1 MSDFLSRISKLSP
14 QRLALLAAELNE
26 RLEALEAERSEP
38 IAIVGM
44 GCRYP
49 GGVNDA
55 DSFWKLLSHGVDAI
69 REVPS
74 NRWNAEAFYDPN
86 PDIRGKMTT
95 RWGGFIDG
103 HDQFDPKFFG
113 IAPAEAVPMDP
124 QQRLL
129 LETTWEA
136 LEDAGIPPLSLAG
149 SHTGVFVGICN
160 LDYGYLTLRAS
171 RDKINAYFASGLSH
185 AIAAGRISYL
195 LGLEGPSLAVDT
207 SCSASLMAVHLAC
220 QSLRRKESH
229 LALAGG
235 ANLILKPEVTIALSQ
250 SRMMAPDGRC
260 KPFSDEADGFV
271 RAEGSGMIVLKR
283 LQDAVQD
290 GDRILAVIRGTAAN
304 QDGRSSGLTAPNGRS
319 QETVIAAALA
329 DAGLVPNDLQ
339 YIEAHGTGTALGD
352 PIEIGAL
359 GNVFAERSPAAG
371 PLRVGSVKSNFGHL
385 ESAAGIAGLMKLVLS
400 LRHRQILPSLHCR
413 KPNHR
418 IEWDRL
424 PIRIATQTENWPE
437 YAGKRAGGVSSFGFS
452 GTNVH
457 VIVEEHLREPEAP
470 QQARPLLFPL
480 SAKSK
485 SALHSIAARLG
496 SHIAEHKDL
505 SLAGIARTLEAGRS
519 HFEHRFALTAASRE
533 ELLEGLRSFTSS
545 DAGRNLQVGKT
556 ASHTPRIGFL
566 FSDHASLRANMGRD
580 LYDTVPVFRQ
590 TIQRCEEVLL
600 GKTPRPLSSL
610 LYADPAEP
618 VSALA
623 PELLPVASFAI
634 QYALA
639 EVWRS
644 CGLEPALVLG
654 TGTGECIAAC
664 CAGVVSMEDALLLL
678 IELGKGNH
686 RQVEELAH
694 GIRPQAAA
702 VPWFAS
708 EPQQNPLTTW
718 LPGVASA
725 ALPLFELQKEN
736 CSGYL
741 AMASPS
747 AFEAFDKSVI
757 ELSGQRF
764 ASLHCD
770 SESTRALLE
779 AAAGLYVLGCEFDF
793 STLYSSRARM
803 VSLPTYPFER
813 ERYWFDVEESSDPR
827 ETSSLAQ
834 ARQPESNN
842 EDWLYELAWE
852 PRSLS
857 EPSAAAGGSFSDLP
871 FSALLD
877 EIAALQPTP
886 AVLHVDQASTRV
898 QEICAGYARTILE
911 QLGWKLSTGQEF
923 TLDTLRRELNIAPG
937 RERILGRLLDILSE
951 DGLLRRKGEVYRCTG
966 LIDEV
971 DPDSELSALRAL
983 YPEIET
989 ELAILKRCAASTA
1002 AVLHGACDPMQL
1014 VFAEG
1019 SIQEAEQIYQNS
1031 PLCRFFNNTARDI
1044 IVRAVGQSPG
1054 RPVRVLEIGGGTG
1067 ATTAFVLPA
1076 IAQEN
1081 IKYTFTDISPVFLT
1095 RAREKFQNFTGV
1107 DYKLLNVER
1116 SPLEQGF
1123 PAGGYDIV
1131 LAANVLHATRDLRQT
1146 IAHVRQLLRPGGLL
1160 MLIEGVRP
1168 DRWLDMT
1175 FGLTD
1180 GWWRVADR
1188 DLRPEHPLISSE
1200 MWQALFRDHGM
1211 SVSRALQYKSG
1222 DGTPSQ
1228 QAVMLACADEVDT
1241 ATQPASDPAKR
1252 WLILSDSSGIGTAL
1266 AALLRDSGEPCE
1278 LIAEPAFD
1286 QRERMLE
1293 AFGMRWPHAALE
1305 IVYLGAVDAV
1315 FSEDLERNIELCM
1328 QTPVGLMKATLRDT
1342 RGAAYLWL
1350 VTRGAQA
1357 TAHYAPTAAGAQQAM
1372 LWGAGRVFSVEHPD
1386 SARRLIDLDPN
1397 RTPEENAAHLLRE
1410 LLHEDVEDQ
1419 VAYRGGERLVA
1430 RLHHA
1435 QASILE
1441 SIPERLRADG
1451 SYLITGGFGCV
1462 GLEVAKWAAKQGA
1475 GHLVLLGRTGA
1486 NKDAERMRAV
1496 EEIRALG
1503 TPVTVISGDV
1513 ASSETMERVFALFGK
1528 ECPELRGV
1536 FHAATVQGLVELAQL
1551 SREQIAEMLRPKL
1564 QGTWLLHEWTRK
1576 RKLDFLIAF
1585 SSAASLMGSQRV
1597 AHYAAANQFMDN
1609 FAYTRRAQGLPM
1621 LSANWGVWE
1630 KVRGSSFYREMGLP
1644 PMQSER
1650 ALGWLSRLMASPHAN
1665 VMIADV
1671 NWKTLK
1677 SVYQA
1682 QRIRPMLSEV
1692 GETAPASRPAA
1703 ALSSM
1708 PKEEAVHEREQFV
1721 EQSVIAASAKVL
1733 GFRDGEVPPLD
1744 VPLTDLG
1751 LDSLMAVDLRNRLQT
1766 ALGRDLPPTIV
1777 FDYPTISAL
1786 TGMLET
1792 MVWATNGSQ
1801 HHDSLHLQDEFRI

>member
-55 DSFWKLLSHGVDAI
+55 ESFWKLLSDGVDAI

-74 NRWNAEAFYDPN
+74 NRWNAEDFYDPN

-136 LEDAGIPPLSLAG
+136 LEDAGIPPSSLAG

-160 LDYGYLTLRAS
+160 LDYGYVTLRAS

-290 GDRILAVIRGTAAN
+290 GNRILAVIRGTAAN

-329 DAGLVPNDLQ
+329 DAGLGPDDLQ

-400 LRHRQILPSLHCR
+400 LHHRQIPLSLHCR

-485 SALHSIAARLG
+485 PALHSIAARLG
-496 SHIAEHKDL
+496 GHIAEHKDL

-519 HFEHRFALTAASRE
+519 HFEHRFALTAMSRE
-533 ELLEGLRSFTSS
+533 ELLDGLRSFTNG
-545 DAGRNLQVGKT
+545 DASRNLQVGKT
-556 ASHTPRIGFL
+556 ASHAPRVGFL
-566 FSDHASLRANMGRD
+566 FADHASLRANMGRE
-580 LYDTVPVFRQ
+580 LYDTVPAFRQ
-590 TIQRCEEVLL
+590 AIQRCEEVLL
-600 GKTPRPLSSL
+600 GRTPRPLSSL
-610 LYADPAEP
+610 LYADPGEP

-623 PELLPVASFAI
+623 PEILPVASFAI

-654 TGTGECIAAC
+654 TGTGEFIAAC
-664 CAGVVSMEDALLLL
+664 RAGVVSMEDTLLLL

-686 RQVEELAH
+686 RQAEELAH
-694 GIRPQAAA
+694 QIRPQAAA
-702 VPWFAS
+702 VPWFAA

-725 ALPLFELQKEN
+725 ILPLSELQKEN
-736 CSGYL
+736 CAGYL
-741 AMASPS
+741 AMASP
-747 AFEAFDKSVI
+747 AVFEEFDKSVI
-757 ELSGQRF
+757 KLSGQRF
-764 ASLHCD
+764 ASLHRG

-779 AAAGLYVLGCEFDF
+779 AAAGMYVLGFEFDF
-793 STLYSSRARM
+793 STLYGSPARM

-813 ERYWFDVEESSDPR
+813 ERYWFDLEESTDSLVTSAVS
-827 ETSSLAQ
+827 ETQ
-834 ARQPESNN
+834 QPDRN

-852 PRSLS
+852 PRPLS
-857 EPSAAAGGSFSDLP
+857 EESAAQSFSG
-871 FSALLD
+871 LLN
-877 EIAALQPTP
+877 ETAALQPTP
-886 AVLHVDQASTRV
+886 AVLHVDGAGTRL

-911 QLGWKLSTGQEF
+911 QLGWKRSAGKEF
-923 TLDTLRRELNIAPG
+923 TLDTLCRELRIAPG
-937 RERILGRLLDILSE
+937 RERILGRLLGILAE
-951 DGLLRRKGEVYRCTG
+951 DGLLKRKGEVYRCTG
-966 LIDEV
+966 RIDEM
-971 DPDSELSALRAL
+971 DPDSELSALKAL

-989 ELAILKRCAASTA
+989 ELAILRRCTGRTA
-1002 AVLHGACDPMQL
+1002 AVLQGTCDPMQL

-1031 PLCRFFNNTARDI
+1031 PLCRFFNNTAQEI
-1044 IVRAVGQSPG
+1044 MARAVGQSAG
-1054 RPVRVLEIGGGTG
+1054 RSLRVLEIGGGTG
-1067 ATTAFVLPA
+1067 ATTAVVLPA

-1081 IKYTFTDISPVFLT
+1081 VEYTFTDISPVFLT

-1107 DYKLLNVER
+1107 HYKLLNIER

-1146 IAHVRQLLRPGGLL
+1146 VAHARQLLRPGGLL

-1188 DLRPEHPLISSE
+1188 DLRPEHPLISSK
-1200 MWQALFRDHGM
+1200 MWQALFREQGM
-1211 SVSRALQYKSG
+1211 SVSRALQYESN

-1228 QAVMLACADEVDT
+1228 QAVMLACADELET
-1241 ATQPASDPAKR
+1241 ATRPASNPAKR
-1252 WLILSDSSGIGTAL
+1252 WLIFSDESGVGVAL
-1266 AALLRDSGEPCE
+1266 AKLLRKCGEHCE
-1278 LIAEPAFD
+1278 LIPQAEILGKPDSALQALRQQWADSAF
-1286 QRERMLE
+1286 
-1293 AFGMRWPHAALE
+1293 E
-1305 IVYLGAVDAV
+1305 IVYLCGVDALKFPDV
-1315 FSEDLERNIELCM
+1315 ERNIQLCM
-1328 QTPVGLMKATLRDT
+1328 QLPVRLMQVVAQDT
-1342 RGAAYLWL
+1342 RGTTHLWL

-1357 TAHYAPTAAGAQQAM
+1357 TNSYAPATAAAFQAM
-1372 LWGAGRVFSVEHPD
+1372 LWGAGRVFSLEHPEN
-1386 SARRLIDLDPN
+1386 SRRIIDLDPN
-1397 RTPEENAAHLLRE
+1397 RTAEQNAADLLKE
-1410 LLHEDVEDQ
+1410 LRHEDIEDQ
-1419 VAYRGGERLVA
+1419 VAHRRGERLVP
-1430 RLHHA
+1430 RLKHA
-1435 QASILE
+1435 PGTILG
-1441 SIPERLRADG
+1441 SAPERLRAAA
-1451 SYLITGGFGCV
+1451 SYLIVGGLGSV
-1462 GLEVAKWAAKQGA
+1462 GLEVARWAAKQGA
-1475 GHLVLLGRTGA
+1475 GHLVLLSRSGLAQDGNRT
-1486 NKDAERMRAV
+1486 RAV
-1496 EEIRALG
+1496 EEIRASG

-1513 ASSETMERVFALFGK
+1513 ASAETMQRVFALFGSD
-1528 ECPELRGV
+1528 CPELRGI
-1536 FHAATVQGLVELAQL
+1536 FHVATTQSVADIAELSEQ
-1551 SREQIAEMLRPKL
+1551 QIAEMLRPKVL
-1564 QGTWLLHEWTRK
+1564 GTCLLHEWTRD
-1576 RKLDFLIAF
+1576 RALDFFVAF
-1585 SSAASLMGSQRV
+1585 SSTTALLGSQGM
-1597 AHYAAANQFMDN
+1597 AHYAAANQFLDN
-1609 FAYTRRAQGLPM
+1609 FAFSRRAQGLPM
-1621 LSANWGVWE
+1621 LSVNWGAWDQVQD
-1630 KVRGSSFYREMGLP
+1630 GSSTVTSRLRQMGLLA
-1644 PMQSER
+1644 MKSAA
-1650 ALGWLSRLMASPHAN
+1650 ALQWIPKLIASPHAN
-1665 VMIADV
+1665 IMIADV

-1677 SVYQA
+1677 SIYQA
-1682 QRIRPMLSEV
+1682 RRIRPMLSEV
-1692 GETAPASRPAA
+1692 GETAPAAWPAA
-1703 ALSSM
+1703 APPPI
-1708 PKEEAVHEREQFV
+1708 PKMVGEERENFV
-1721 EQSVIAASAKVL
+1721 EQSVISASAKVL
-1733 GFRDGEVPPLD
+1733 GFRAGEVPPLD

-1792 MVWATNGSQ
+1792 MLWATEGSQ
-1801 HHDSLHLQDEFRI
+1801 HHDSLHLQDEIRI

>member
-26 RLEALEAERSEP
+26 RLEILEAERSEP

-55 DSFWKLLSHGVDAI
+55 ESFWKLLSQGVDAI

-74 NRWNAEAFYDPN
+74 DRWNADAFYDPN

-136 LEDAGIPPLSLAG
+136 LEDAGIPPSSLAG
-149 SHTGVFVGICN
+149 SHTGVFIGICN
-160 LDYGYLTLRAS
+160 LDYGYVTLRAS

-290 GDRILAVIRGTAAN
+290 GNQILAVIRGTAAN

-329 DAGLVPNDLQ
+329 DAGLGPDDLQ

-400 LRHRQILPSLHCR
+400 LQHRQIPPSLHCR

-424 PIRIATQTENWPE
+424 PIRVATRTENWPE
-437 YAGKRAGGVSSFGFS
+437 RAGKRAGGISSFGFS

-505 SLAGIARTLEAGRS
+505 SLAGIARMLEAGRS

-533 ELLEGLRSFTSS
+533 ELLEGLRSFANS
-545 DAGRNLQVGKT
+545 DASRNLQVGKT
-556 ASHTPRIGFL
+556 ASHAPRIGFL
-566 FSDHASLRANMGRD
+566 FSDYASLRANMGRE
-580 LYDTVPVFRQ
+580 LYETVPVFRQ

-600 GKTPRPLSSL
+600 GKTPRPLSLL

-623 PELLPVASFAI
+623 PEFLPVASFAV

-639 EVWRS
+639 EVWQS

-664 CAGVVSMEDALLLL
+664 RAGVVSMEDALLLL
-678 IELGKGNH
+678 VELGKGNY
-686 RQVEELAH
+686 RQAEERARQ
-694 GIRPQAAA
+694 ITPQAAA
-702 VPWFAS
+702 VPWFAA
-708 EPQQNPLTTW
+708 EPQQQNPLTTW

-725 ALPLFELQKEN
+725 VLSFSELQKEN
-736 CSGYL
+736 CAGYL

-747 AFEAFDKSVI
+747 AFEEFDKPDI
-757 ELSGQRF
+757 KLSGRRF
-764 ASLHCD
+764 SSLQGGP
-770 SESTRALLE
+770 ESTRALLE

-793 STLYSSRARM
+793 STLYGSRVRM

-813 ERYWFDVEESSDPR
+813 ERYWFDAEDSD
-827 ETSSLAQ
+827 SLVASCVSQ
-834 ARQPESNN
+834 THQPDRN

-852 PRSLS
+852 PRPLS
-857 EPSAAAGGSFSDLP
+857 EQSTTQSFSG
-871 FSALLD
+871 LLN
-877 EIAALQPTP
+877 ETAALQPTP
-886 AVLHVDQASTRV
+886 AVLHVDGAGTRI

-911 QLGWKLSTGQEF
+911 QLGWKLSAGKEF
-923 TLDTLRRELNIAPG
+923 TLDTLCRELRIAPG
-937 RERILGRLLDILSE
+937 RERILGRLLGILAE
-951 DGLLRRKGEVYRCTG
+951 DGLLKRKGEVYRCTG
-966 LIDEV
+966 RIDEM
-971 DPDSELSALRAL
+971 DPDSELSALKAL

-989 ELAILKRCAASTA
+989 ELAILKRCTGRTA
-1002 AVLHGACDPMQL
+1002 AVLQGTCDPMQL

-1031 PLCRFFNNTARDI
+1031 PLCRFFNNTAQEI
-1044 IVRAVGQSPG
+1044 MARAVGQSAG
-1054 RPVRVLEIGGGTG
+1054 RSLRVLEIGGGTG

-1081 IKYTFTDISPVFLT
+1081 IEYTFTDISPVFLT

-1107 DYKLLNVER
+1107 HYKLLNIER

-1123 PAGGYDIV
+1123 LAGGYDIV
-1131 LAANVLHATRDLRQT
+1131 LAANVLHATQDLRQT
-1146 IAHVRQLLRPGGLL
+1146 VAHARQLLRPGGLL

-1188 DLRPEHPLISSE
+1188 ELRSEHPLISSV
-1200 MWQALFRDHGM
+1200 MWQALFREQGM
-1211 SVSRALQYKSG
+1211 SVSRALQYESN
-1222 DGTPSQ
+1222 DGTLSQ
-1228 QAVMLACADEVDT
+1228 QAVMLACVDEVET
-1241 ATQPASDPAKR
+1241 AARSASGPAKR
-1252 WLILSDSSGIGTAL
+1252 WLIFSDESGVGVAL
-1266 AALLRDSGEPCE
+1266 AKLLTKCGEHCE
-1278 LIAEPAFD
+1278 LIPETLGKPDSALQALRQQWPDIAF
-1286 QRERMLE
+1286 
-1293 AFGMRWPHAALE
+1293 E
-1305 IVYLGAVDAV
+1305 IVYLCGVDALKFPDV
-1315 FSEDLERNIELCM
+1315 NRNIQLCM
-1328 QTPVGLMKATLRDT
+1328 QMPVRLMQAVAQDT
-1342 RGAAYLWL
+1342 RGMTHLWL

-1357 TAHYAPTAAGAQQAM
+1357 TNSYSPAAAAVFQAM
-1372 LWGAGRVFSVEHPD
+1372 LWGAGRVFSLEHPEN
-1386 SARRLIDLDPN
+1386 SRRIIDIDPN
-1397 RTPEENAAHLLRE
+1397 RTAEQNAADLLKE
-1410 LLHEDVEDQ
+1410 LRHEDVEDQ
-1419 VAYRGGERLVA
+1419 VAHRRGERLVP
-1430 RLHHA
+1430 RLK
-1435 QASILE
+1435 QAPGTILA
-1441 SIPERLRADG
+1441 SAPERLRADG
-1451 SYLITGGFGCV
+1451 AYLIVGGLGSV

-1475 GHLVLLGRTGA
+1475 GHLVLLSRSGLEQDGNRT
-1486 NKDAERMRAV
+1486 RAV
-1496 EEIRALG
+1496 EEIQASG

-1513 ASSETMERVFALFGK
+1513 ASTETMQRVFVLFGSK
-1528 ECPELRGV
+1528 CPELRGI
-1536 FHAATVQGLVELAQL
+1536 FHVATTQSVADIAELSEQ
-1551 SREQIAEMLRPKL
+1551 QIAEMLRPKVL
-1564 QGTWLLHEWTRK
+1564 GTCLLHEWTRD
-1576 RKLDFLIAF
+1576 RALDFFVAF
-1585 SSAASLMGSQRV
+1585 SSTTALLGSQGM
-1597 AHYAAANQFMDN
+1597 AHYAAANQFLDN
-1609 FAYTRRAQGLPM
+1609 FAFSRRAQGLPM
-1621 LSANWGVWE
+1621 LSVNWGAWE
-1630 KVRGSSFYREMGLP
+1630 QVQDGASTATSRLRQMGLL
-1644 PMQSER
+1644 PMKSAA
-1650 ALGWLSRLMASPHAN
+1650 ALQWMPKLIASSHAN
-1665 VMIADV
+1665 IMIADV

-1677 SVYQA
+1677 SIYQA
-1682 QRIRPMLSEV
+1682 RRIRPMLSEV
-1692 GETAPASRPAA
+1692 GETAPAARPAA
-1703 ALSSM
+1703 APPPIPRM
-1708 PKEEAVHEREQFV
+1708 VGEEREQFV
-1721 EQSVIAASAKVL
+1721 EQSVISASAKVL
-1733 GFRDGEVPPLD
+1733 GFRAGEVPPLD

-1792 MVWATNGSQ
+1792 MLWATEGSQ
-1801 HHDSLHLQDEFRI
+1801 NHDSLPLQDEIRI